1 MNSDTKLKLDQA
13 QSVLERCLMWE
24 TRFKDEMQTLRLTA
38 HHLSNAKF
46 VAQYSALENQLRV
59 QERWTA
65 HYREKIRQLLAEDS
79 Q

>member
-24 TRFKDEMQTLRLTA
+24 TRFKAEMQTLRLTA